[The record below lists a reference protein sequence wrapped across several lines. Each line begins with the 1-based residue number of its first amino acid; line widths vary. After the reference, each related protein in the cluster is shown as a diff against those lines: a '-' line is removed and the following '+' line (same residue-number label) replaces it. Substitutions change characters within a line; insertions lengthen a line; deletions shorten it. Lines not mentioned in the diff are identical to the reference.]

1 MGTGFSSPP
10 PQPMKKLIQL
20 LLLSIILVSCTPA
33 QASWFGGS
41 DLNIKLGNLEHQ
53 LKIQQGK
60 THELSQI
67 ACFLGIACVL
77 FFIVGT
83 AIGAKTRHDA
93 TQPTA

>member
-1 MGTGFSSPP
+1 
-10 PQPMKKLIQL
+10 MKKVIQL
-20 LLLSIILVSCTPA
+20 LLLSIILVSCAPA
-33 QASWFGGS
+33 HASWFGGAELS
-41 DLNIKLGNLEHQ
+41 KKLGQVEHQ

-60 THELSQI
+60 TDELSQI

-93 TQPTA
+93 TQHTA

>member
-1 MGTGFSSPP
+1 
-10 PQPMKKLIQL
+10 MKKLIPL

-33 QASWFGGS
+33 HASWFAGS
-41 DLNIKLGNLEHQ
+41 DLNMKLGQVEHQ

-60 THELSQI
+60 ADELTHI
-67 ACFLGIACVL
+67 ACYLGIACVL